1 MELPFKFWTFD
12 HWMNFVIFLAGA
24 VLAVGVTAAT
34 QWNDVPKLFTPA
46 IVLGFIIST
55 AGFLKA
61 SLTDKARNPEL
72 GTRATDPAPTERVV
86 QVGSKTVAVPPV
98 NPGRPVDPDKKD
110 TP

>member
-1 MELPFKFWTFD
+1 MPFRYWTFD

-72 GTRATDPAPTERVV
+72 GTRKTDPSPTAPLV
-86 QVGSKTVAVPPV
+86 QVDHHIEAVPPV
-98 NPGRPVDPDKKD
+98 NPGRPVDPETKD